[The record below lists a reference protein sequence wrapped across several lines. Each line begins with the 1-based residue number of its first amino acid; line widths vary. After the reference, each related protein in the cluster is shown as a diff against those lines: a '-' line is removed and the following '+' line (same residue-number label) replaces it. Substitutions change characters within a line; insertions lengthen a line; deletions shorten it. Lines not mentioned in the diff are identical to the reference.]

1 MNDSSAKQFV
11 VCLHN
16 DGAEDLDVR
25 KLYEVV
31 SDGAA
36 NARGLTR
43 VIDES
48 GQSYLYPQ
56 EWFAF
61 VEVSREVGLA
71 LASVEMGRGL
81 AGC

>member
-1 MNDSSAKQFV
+1 MSDSSVKQFV

-25 KLYEVV
+25 KLYEVLP
-31 SDGAA
+31 DRAA
-36 NARGLTR
+36 NSRGLTR
-43 VIDES
+43 IIDES
-48 GQSYLYPQ
+48 GQSYLYPR

-71 LASVEMGRGL
+71 LGSVEAGR
-81 AGC
+81 